1 VCGDPAAIACPAG
14 ATRTAAGSHA
24 LRHGFEGSI
33 LKNLCILGCT
43 GSIGVST
50 LQVVAQF
57 PDRFRVRSMTAGSN
71 IKQLAEQ
78 VHAVKPDR
86 VAIAD
91 KELIPE
97 FKKLLNGWKGDILGG
112 VEGLVE
118 LAEEPQ
124 SDYVVSAIV
133 GAAGLV
139 PTLAALKK
147 GKQVGIANKEP
158 LVMAGSLMLEAAKK
172 SGATILPIDSEH
184 CAVFQSVRCG
194 EAREVRKIILTASG
208 GPFRTATKEMMLQ
221 ATKES
226 ALKHPTWSMGAKIT
240 IDSATLM
247 NKALEII
254 EAHFLFGVPYEAI
267 EVWVHPQ
274 SIVHAMVEFTDSSM
288 IAQLG
293 LPDMRLPI
301 QYALTW
307 PERLDGAL
315 PPLTLDKMRSLTFEA
330 PDHDRFPSLNF
341 AYQAG
346 RRGGTAPAVLNA
358 ANEQAVSLFLDGKI
372 KFCGIFDCVSSA
384 LEAHKTQQVKDLQT
398 VLEADSWARRFVM
411 DNCGR

>member
-1 VCGDPAAIACPAG
+1 M
-14 ATRTAAGSHA
+14 
-24 LRHGFEGSI
+24 
-33 LKNLCILGCT
+33 KNLCILGCT

-50 LQVVAQF
+50 LRVVAEF
-57 PDRFRVRSMTAGSN
+57 PEKFRVRSMTAGSN
-71 IKQLAEQ
+71 VRQLAEQ
-78 VHAVKPDR
+78 VHAVKPER

-91 KELIPE
+91 KDMIPE
-97 FKKLLNGWKGDILGG
+97 FKNLFGAGAWKGEVLGG
-112 VEGLVE
+112 VDGLVE

-133 GAAGLV
+133 GAAGLL

-158 LVMAGSLMLEAAKK
+158 LVMAGPLMLAAAKH

-184 CAVFQSVRCG
+184 CAVFQSARCG
-194 EAREVRKIILTASG
+194 ETKEIRKIILTASG
-208 GPFRTATKEMMLQ
+208 GPFRQASKEMMLN
-221 ATKES
+221 ATKAE

-254 EAHFLFGVPYEAI
+254 EAHFLFDVPYEAI

-307 PERLDGAL
+307 PERLDGGL
-315 PPLTLDKMRSLTFEA
+315 PSLPLEKMSALTFEA
-330 PDHDRFPSLNF
+330 PDRSRFPTLDF
-341 AYQAG
+341 AYDAG

-358 ANEQAVSLFLDGKI
+358 ANEQAVALFLEDKI
-372 KFCGIFDCVSSA
+372 RFCGIFDLVGKA
-384 LEAHKTQQVKDLQT
+384 LAAHTVKQVENLET
-398 VLEADSWARRFVM
+398 VLEADKWARQYVRSQM
-411 DNCGR
+411 A

>member
-1 VCGDPAAIACPAG
+1 M
-14 ATRTAAGSHA
+14 
-24 LRHGFEGSI
+24 
-33 LKNLCILGCT
+33 KNLCILGCT

-50 LQVVAQF
+50 LRVVAQF
-57 PDRFRVRSMTAGSN
+57 PDKFRVRSMTAGSN
-71 IKQLAEQ
+71 IRQLAEQ

-91 KELIPE
+91 KEKIPE
-97 FKKLLNGWKGDILGG
+97 FKALLNGWKGEILGG
-112 VEGLVE
+112 VDGLVE
-118 LAEEPQ
+118 LAEEKQ
-124 SDYVVSAIV
+124 SDYVVTAIV

-158 LVMAGSLMLEAAKK
+158 LVMAGPLMLAAAKS
-172 SGATILPIDSEH
+172 SGSTILPIDSEH
-184 CAVFQSVRCG
+184 SAVFQS
-194 EAREVRKIILTASG
+194 ARAGAEKEIRKIILTASG
-208 GPFRTATKEMMLQ
+208 GPFRTATKEMMLK

-254 EAHFLFGVPYEAI
+254 EAHFLFNVPYEAI

-274 SIVHAMVEFTDSSM
+274 SIVHALVEFSDSSVV
-288 IAQLG
+288 AQLG

-301 QYALTW
+301 QYALTY

-315 PPLTLDKMRSLTFEA
+315 PPLPLDKMASLTFEA
-330 PDHDRFPSLNF
+330 PDRQRFPTLDF
-341 AYQAG
+341 AYDAG
-346 RRGGTAPAVLNA
+346 KRGGTAPAVLNA
-358 ANEQAVSLFLDGKI
+358 ANEQAVALFLDGRI
-372 KFCGIFDCVSSA
+372 TFCGIFDLVGKA
-384 LEAHKTQQVKDLQT
+384 LASHKVQPVEKLET
-398 VLEADSWARRFVM
+398 VLEADAWARRFVRET
-411 DNCGR
+411 CQ

>member
-1 VCGDPAAIACPAG
+1 M
-14 ATRTAAGSHA
+14 
-24 LRHGFEGSI
+24 
-33 LKNLCILGCT
+33 KNLCILGST

-50 LQVVAQF
+50 LRVVEQF
-57 PDRFRVRSMTAGSN
+57 PKKFRVRSMTAGSN

-78 VHAVKPDR
+78 VHAVRPER

-91 KELIPE
+91 KKLIPE
-97 FKKLLNGWKGDILGG
+97 FKTMLNGWKGEILGG

-118 LAEEPQ
+118 LAEEKE

-133 GAAGLV
+133 GAAGLM

-158 LVMAGSLMLEAAKK
+158 LVMAGPLMLAAAKA

-184 CAVFQSVRCG
+184 SAVFQS
-194 EAREVRKIILTASG
+194 ARAGGDKEIRKIILTASG
-208 GPFRTATKEMMLQ
+208 GPFRTATKETMLK

-274 SIVHAMVEFTDSSM
+274 SIVHALVEFSDSSVV
-288 IAQLG
+288 AQLG

-301 QYALTW
+301 QYALTY

-315 PPLTLDKMRSLTFEA
+315 PPLPLDKMKSLNFEA
-330 PDHDRFPSLNF
+330 PDRERFPTLDF
-341 AYQAG
+341 AYDAG
-346 RRGGTAPAVLNA
+346 RRGGSAPAVLNA
-358 ANEQAVSLFLDGKI
+358 ANEQAVALFLDGKVT
-372 KFCGIFDCVSSA
+372 FCGIFDLVGKA
-384 LEAHKTQQVKDLQT
+384 LAAHSVRPVENLET
-398 VLEADSWARRFVM
+398 VLEADGWARGFV
-411 DNCGR
+411 REQLQ

>member
-1 VCGDPAAIACPAG
+1 M
-14 ATRTAAGSHA
+14 
-24 LRHGFEGSI
+24 
-33 LKNLCILGCT
+33 KNLCILGCT

-50 LQVVAQF
+50 LRVVAQF
-57 PDRFRVRSMTAGSN
+57 PDKFRVRSMTAGSN
-71 IKQLAEQ
+71 IHQLAEQ
-78 VHAVKPDR
+78 VHAAKPDR

-91 KELIPE
+91 KDKISD
-97 FKKLLNGWKGDILGG
+97 FKKLINGWKGEILGG

-118 LAEEPQ
+118 LAEEKE

-158 LVMAGSLMLEAAKK
+158 LVMAGPLMLAAAKA
-172 SGATILPIDSEH
+172 SSATILPIDSEH
-184 CAVFQSVRCG
+184 SAVFQA
-194 EAREVRKIILTASG
+194 ARAGAPKEIRKIILTASG
-208 GPFRTATKEMMLQ
+208 GPFRTATQEMMLQ

-226 ALKHPTWSMGAKIT
+226 ALKHPTWNMGAKIT

-274 SIVHAMVEFTDSSM
+274 SIVHALVEFTDSSVV
-288 IAQLG
+288 AQLG

-301 QYALTW
+301 QYALTY
-307 PERLDGAL
+307 PDRLDGAL
-315 PPLTLDKMRSLTFEA
+315 PPLSLDKMSSLTFEA
-330 PDHDRFPSLNF
+330 PDRERFPTIDY
-341 AYQAG
+341 AYDAG
-346 RRGGTAPAVLNA
+346 KRGGTAPAVLNA
-358 ANEQAVSLFLDGKI
+358 ANEQAVALFLDGKI
-372 KFCGIFDCVSSA
+372 KFCGIFDRVGNA
-384 LEAHKTQQVKDLQT
+384 LAKHTVQKVDDIET
-398 VLEADSWARRFVM
+398 VLQADQWARRYVREQ
-411 DNCGR
+411 GQ